1 MFLNIW
7 LQHDKK
13 IHIYIYIYKSHPITN
28 QFSRV
33 RKQFFETKEEET
45 RRGGQES
52 REREG
57 RGGEGRIQEAG

>member
-1 MFLNIW
+1 MVISN
-7 LQHDKK
+7 QY
-13 IHIYIYIYKSHPITN
+13 IYIYIYIYINHHESIFTSTKTVFRFP
-28 QFSRV
+28 
-33 RKQFFETKEEET
+33 FFQTKKEA